1 MTDTELRHYR
11 TIWLSDVHL
20 GTPGCR
26 ADYLLD
32 FLRVHSTET
41 LYLVGDILDGWRLRK
56 GWYWP
61 QTHNDVIQKILR
73 SARKGT
79 RVIYVP
85 GNHDEVSR
93 QFIGLSFGGSVS
105 VRLGLDVP
113 ERVESVMAFM
123 PWNAGGTE
131 PGDPFMAQLHDSW
144 ADPDAVRHVVE
155 FISLDPARTTDVQQT
170 MTGAVSEAFWR
181 RWYGAGVFTSMLD
194 ELPGMTVPVCYVLG
208 GRDTVAPRDA
218 LIGDVLAMPGG
229 RLVLLAEA
237 GHLAP
242 YEHPELVATEVR
254 EFVGRVAA
262 RPVEA

>member
-1 MTDTELRHYR
+1 VIPLLDGYRCIAMDLPGHAGSIDAPADGSSLAAITRPVIDAVTEL
-11 TIWLSDVHL
+11 
-20 GTPGCR
+20 G
-26 ADYLLD
+26 LD
-32 FLRVHSTET
+32 RFVA
-41 LYLVGDILDGWRLRK
+41 V
-56 GWYWP
+56 
-61 QTHNDVIQKILR
+61 
-73 SARKGT
+73 
-79 RVIYVP
+79 
-85 GNHDEVSR
+85 
-93 QFIGLSFGGSVS
+93 GLSFGGSVS